1 MASPG
6 LGVRNIICDTGVAE
20 ADRLPV
26 AAVMEILGLD
36 RQQFYEWRDLGLLG
50 PRKRRELL
58 SRADARELAVLTELR
73 RAIGG
78 TKAAVAYLQIRA
90 ELVVRDLRDR
100 TEIIWIDQDRWA
112 SLIGPPEQYMEAAR
126 RGRSVLV
133 ISVHE
138 EVQRVLDAF
147 DRDAAGRKQSKR

>member
-1 MASPG
+1 
-6 LGVRNIICDTGVAE
+6 
-20 ADRLPV
+20 
-26 AAVMEILGLD
+26 MEILRLD

-50 PRKRRELL
+50 LRKGREHL
-58 SRADARELAVLTELR
+58 SRADARELAVLSELQ

-78 TKAAVAYLQIRA
+78 PKAGVAYLQIRTQLLA
-90 ELVVRDLRDR
+90 RDLRAT

-112 SLIGPPEQYMEAAR
+112 SLLGTPEQYMAAAR
-126 RGRSVLV
+126 RGRPVVV

-147 DRDAAGRKQSKR
+147 GRDAAGRKTKK

>member
-1 MASPG
+1 
-6 LGVRNIICDTGVAE
+6 VAE

-26 AAVMEILGLD
+26 AAVMEILRLD

-50 PRKRRELL
+50 PRKGREHL
-58 SRADARELAVLTELR
+58 SRADARELAVLSELR

-78 TKAAVAYLQIRA
+78 TKAGVAYVQIRA
-90 ELVVRDLRDR
+90 QLLARDLRAT

-112 SLIGPPEQYMEAAR
+112 GLVGTPEQYMAAAR
-126 RGRSVLV
+126 RGRPVVV

-147 DRDAAGRKQSKR
+147 GRDAAGRKQRSSHD